1 MTSEENTKEDL
12 SIKNENIL
20 NHTLNKEMK
29 TSYINYAMSVIIGRA
44 LPDVRDGLKPVHR
57 RVLYGMYE
65 GGHTSERKYSKSAR
79 SVGEVMGKYHPHG
92 DLSIYDTMVRM
103 AQEFSL
109 RYPLVD
115 GQGNFGSIDGDPP
128 AAMRY
133 TESRLDKI
141 SKHMLE
147 DIEKKTVDFQPNF
160 DDSEMEPTVLPA
172 RLPNL
177 LLNGSDGIAVGMA
190 TRMPPHNLT
199 EVAGAVRMHVDHI
212 LKEGA
217 ESKEVPDIPIEEY
230 MSHIKGPDFPTG
242 ATIHGIDGILDMYST
257 GKGRFHVRSK
267 CDVQDDSKGKMI
279 IIHEIPYQ
287 VKKSDMLVHI
297 ADLVSKGSVIG
308 IRDIRDES
316 SKEGIRVVIEVKNN
330 ADPNAVLNQLFKS
343 SRLQESYSANMM
355 GILDGRPVLLTL
367 PVILHTYV
375 EHRESV
381 IERRATFELEKA
393 EARAH
398 ILEGLVK
405 AQDRI
410 DDVIAVGKASSGRDQ
425 FESVLRG
432 IEKFSGISKFDF
444 TEPQAKA
451 IAERR
456 LYQLSRLDVEK
467 VKNEYDELKI
477 KIADLQDIIS
487 SKPRR
492 LRILI
497 EELDEMV
504 EKHGDERRSSIDPM
518 PLSMDRED
526 LIEER
531 AIVISLSEDNYIRHM
546 PVESFRLQNRGG
558 KGLKGVTTKDEDFPK
573 SILTCFSKDRL
584 LIFTN
589 HGRVYGLRA
598 WETPSASRYGRGT
611 HIRNLLAGIRDE
623 EKVISIL
630 PISKQLIDNPDGH
643 YLIFSTLNGRIKR
656 SQLSEY
662 VKINRNGKYAI
673 KFAEGAS
680 DSLVSVRSATE
691 ADHVVLVSA
700 KGNACR
706 FMPAEVRKKVD
717 PSSGEEQTTQLVR
730 VQGRVSQGVSG
741 MKLTKG
747 DRVIGMIVTDDF
759 ETSVLTVS
767 KHGMAKRS
775 RLGSGEMI
783 SVTDEATG
791 DPAIDGDGEA
801 IFERDGYRRTN
812 RGTKGVKT
820 MALDKDDEIVAV
832 RQIPDLNDQL
842 FMLTSKG
849 MMIRMASVQTK
860 ETLGKVTKG
869 TRIMELRKPDKK
881 GYADE
886 VIFVARLPS
895 SLVDMRASEE
905 EE

>member
-1 MTSEENTKEDL
+1 MTSEGNTNEDL

-65 GGHTSERKYSKSAR
+65 GGHTSEKKYSKSAR

-199 EVAGAVRMHVDHI
+199 EVAGAVRMHVGHI
-212 LKEGA
+212 LQEGSG
-217 ESKEVPDIPIEEY
+217 SKKVPNIPIEEY

-381 IERRATFELEKA
+381 IERRAKFDLEKA
-393 EARAH
+393 ESRAH

-410 DDVIAVGKASSGRDQ
+410 DDVIAVGKASSSRDQ
-425 FESVLRG
+425 FESVLQG

-477 KIADLQDIIS
+477 KIEDLQDIIS
-487 SKPRR
+487 SRPRR
-492 LRILI
+492 LQILI

-504 EKHGDERRSSIDPM
+504 DKHGDERRSSIDPM

-630 PISKQLIDNPDGH
+630 PMNKQLIENPDGH

-656 SQLSEY
+656 SRLSEY

-691 ADHVVLVSA
+691 EDHVVLVSA

-706 FMPAEVRKKVD
+706 FMPAEVRKRVD
-717 PSSGEEQTTQLVR
+717 PSTGEEQTTQLVR

-741 MKLTKG
+741 MKLSKG

-775 RLGSGEMI
+775 RLGSGEMVE
-783 SVTDEATG
+783 VTDEETG
-791 DPAIDGDGEA
+791 RPAIDENGDP
-801 IFERDGYRRTN
+801 IVERDGYRRTN

-869 TRIMELRKPDKK
+869 TRIMELRSPDKK

-895 SLVDMRASEE
+895 SLVDIRTSEE